1 MNADGAKRLRW
12 PLTTLVVAALLAGS
26 LAGAVYYW
34 PREVESA
41 NAEIKQRSGGDK
53 ASAAN
58 SLTHVPVEASAPA
71 KAELDVV
78 RRHAWDRVARH
89 LAPADA
95 ASLLAIERSLAPID
109 EFFAEHREGA
119 KPFAKAVLSLRG
131 KWKYVRTRGVF
142 GGDPDEHVLFLDEK
156 FREHVFAPED
166 LSAVVRSSIGDY
178 VRAIQGIENKLLV
191 TCRTELAELDPLVDA
206 AIPGLDDSQAFA
218 DSYER
223 MLVRLVPE
231 VTRGASAD
239 LGIFVG
245 SLVAAEVTE
254 QLVMRLGRA
263 VATRLGVS
271 AGILGAGATGG
282 AASAG
287 ITIGLAIVIDMGV
300 ERLLRLTG
308 SDATSKVTARVEESL
323 DDLRDLILD
332 GDATAVAAYH
342 KIRAR
347 RETFPTEAGRK
358 KIAAALQEMED
369 KGDLGLRRMLF
380 RLHYERARLREAA
393 LRKLIL
399 EGSGVDQSP
408 AAIAKSDKEQ
418 R

>member
-1 MNADGAKRLRW
+1 MNSDAARSLSW
-12 PLTTLVVAALLAGS
+12 TLATLVLAVLLAGS

-34 PREVESA
+34 PREMETSPEATESGRKA
-41 NAEIKQRSGGDK
+41 KSPGSPTDLAETVTPPEI
-53 ASAAN
+53 
-58 SLTHVPVEASAPA
+58 
-71 KAELDVV
+71 ELDAI

-95 ASLLAIERSLAPID
+95 ASLAAIERSLAPID
-109 EFFAEHREGA
+109 EFFAEHRDGA
-119 KPFAKAVLSLRG
+119 RLFAKAVLSLRG
-131 KWKYVRTRGVF
+131 KWKYVRTRRVF
-142 GGDPDEHVLFLDEK
+142 GGDSEEHALFLDEK

-166 LSAVVRSSIGDY
+166 LSAVVKSSIGDY
-178 VRAIQGIENKLLV
+178 VRAIQGLENKLLV

-206 AIPGLDDSQAFA
+206 AISGLDDSKAFA
-218 DSYER
+218 ATYEK
-223 MLVRLVPE
+223 MLARLVPE
-231 VTRGASAD
+231 VTRGARGD
-239 LGIFVG
+239 LGLFVG

-263 VATRLGVS
+263 IATRLGVS

-287 ITIGLAIVIDMGV
+287 LTIGLAVVIDMGV

-347 RETFPTEAGRK
+347 RETFPTAEGRK
-358 KIAAALQEMED
+358 KIAAALDQMET

-380 RLHYERARLREAA
+380 QLHYERARLREAA

-399 EGSGVDQSP
+399 EGEAADQP
-408 AAIAKSDKEQ
+408 PTAIAKSVKESA
-418 R
+418 

>member
-1 MNADGAKRLRW
+1 
-12 PLTTLVVAALLAGS
+12 LAGS

-34 PREVESA
+34 PRETET
-41 NAEIKQRSGGDK
+41 N
-53 ASAAN
+53 SAAIQQTDGN
-58 SLTHVPVEASAPA
+58 ATSAGSPTDMAEAATPPDID
-71 KAELDVV
+71 LDAI
-78 RRHAWDRVARH
+78 RRHAWDRIARH

-95 ASLLAIERSLAPID
+95 ASLLAIERSLAPVD
-109 EFFAEHREGA
+109 EFFAEHRDGA
-119 KPFAKAVLSLRG
+119 RPFAKAVLSLRG

-142 GGDPDEHVLFLDEK
+142 GGDPDEHALFLDEK

-166 LSAVVRSSIGDY
+166 LSAVVKSSIGDY
-178 VRAIQGIENKLLV
+178 IRAIQGVENKLLV

-206 AIPGLDDSQAFA
+206 AIGGLDNSKVFA
-218 DSYER
+218 ATYEK
-223 MLVRLVPE
+223 MLARLVPE
-231 VTRGASAD
+231 VTRGARAD
-239 LGIFVG
+239 LGLFVG

-287 ITIGLAIVIDMGV
+287 ITIGLAVVIDMGV
-300 ERLLRLTG
+300 ERILRLTG
-308 SDATSKVTARVEESL
+308 SDAASKVTARVEGSL
-323 DDLRDLILD
+323 DGLRDLILD

-347 RETFPTEAGRK
+347 RETFPTAEGRK
-358 KIAAALQEMED
+358 KIAAALDEMET

-380 RLHYERARLREAA
+380 QLHYERARLREAA

-399 EGSGVDQSP
+399 EGGESDQTR
-408 AAIAKSDKEQ
+408 AAIAQTGEKRK
-418 R
+418 